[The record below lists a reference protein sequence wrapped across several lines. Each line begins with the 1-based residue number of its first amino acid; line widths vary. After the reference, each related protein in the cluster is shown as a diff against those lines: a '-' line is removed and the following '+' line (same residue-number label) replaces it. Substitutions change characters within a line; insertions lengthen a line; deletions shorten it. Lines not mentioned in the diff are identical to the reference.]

1 MSTHARARRYTNR
14 TAFLLAAAVAVI
26 NPLALMSAWVGA
38 EPSRQE
44 THSTA
49 VGEIKSI
56 ALGTRS
62 TARLNTDSVMR
73 VATTPEALDIALER
87 GEALFEAAP
96 DDARQLRVTAGSAVV
111 RAQAS
116 SFSVRVRDP
125 KHVDVLV
132 REGQVTID
140 STSRKSSR
148 KAAAGDN
155 TVSAQQIARLTR
167 ARMQLANVSA
177 ADVARNLEWTTG
189 HLSFNGE
196 TLAEAAAEFNRYND
210 RKLVIA
216 DPSIRSLMI
225 GGKFQSSDPDSFIA
239 ALRPMG
245 VRQLESETSGPE
257 SSFIRL
263 VGLRDRRP

>member
-1 MSTHARARRYTNR
+1 MSTHAPARRYANR

-26 NPLALMSAWVGA
+26 SPLALISAWVGA
-38 EPSRQE
+38 EPTPQE

-49 VGEIKSI
+49 VGELRSI
-56 ALGTRS
+56 SLGTRS
-62 TARLNTDSVMR
+62 TVRLNTDSIMR
-73 VATTPEALDIALER
+73 VMTTPEALDVELER
-87 GEALFEAAP
+87 GEALFETAQ

-111 RAQAS
+111 HAQAS
-116 SFSVRVRDP
+116 TFSVRVRDL

-148 KAAAGDN
+148 KAAAAEN
-155 TVSAQQIARLTR
+155 TVSAQQIARIAP
-167 ARMQLANVSA
+167 ARMQLENVSA

-196 TLAEAAAEFNRYND
+196 TLADAAAEFNRYND

-216 DPSIRSLMI
+216 DRSIRSLTI
-225 GGKFQSSDPDSFIA
+225 GGKFQSSDPESFVA

-245 VRQLESETSGPE
+245 VRQLESETPGPE
-257 SSFIRL
+257 SGFIRL
-263 VGLRDRRP
+263 VGLRDWRP